1 MPIVNYQVLEPF
13 YRIWQSNAVRLRMP
27 TTVIFIAPYYNQQMQ
42 ALPEVYQADF
52 TQFLSEHVRQT
63 DVIFEV
69 PTMGWSGILL
79 LGSKENEAYRLLE
92 RLSNEY
98 QASERFSTL
107 EAEKIS
113 FKASITEI
121 RQADITFEQ
130 ILTTAQTALGQMSET
145 QELVYIPDYR
155 QAKRE
160 QVKLSIIESDPLMN
174 RIIKEVVQNLPLS
187 SLDKEIR
194 TFVDGEDF
202 LSSDFYQSPHNHIVI
217 MNDVLPRKTGLDIL
231 ASLRSMP
238 NDKKFVIYMMTNRNA
253 ESAMIDAY
261 EKGVDYYLVKPF
273 NLKLFSAQLKRM
285 FESLW

>member
-27 TTVIFIAPYYNQQMQ
+27 TTVIFIAPYINQQMQ

-69 PTMGWSGILL
+69 PTTGWIGILL
-79 LGSKENEAYRLLE
+79 LRSKENEAYRLLE

-98 QASERFSTL
+98 QAGERFSTL

-145 QELVYIPDYR
+145 QKLVYIPDYR

-160 QVKLSIIESDPLMN
+160 QVKVSIIESDPLMN

>member
-1 MPIVNYQVLEPF
+1 
-13 YRIWQSNAVRLRMP
+13 
-27 TTVIFIAPYYNQQMQ
+27 MQ
-42 ALPEVYQADF
+42 F
-52 TQFLSEHVRQT
+52 
-63 DVIFEV
+63 
-69 PTMGWSGILL
+69 
-79 LGSKENEAYRLLE
+79 N
-92 RLSNEY
+92 
-98 QASERFSTL
+98 
-107 EAEKIS
+107 
-113 FKASITEI
+113 SI
-121 RQADITFEQ
+121 
-130 ILTTAQTALGQMSET
+130 
-145 QELVYIPDYR
+145 YI
-155 QAKRE
+155 
-160 QVKLSIIESDPLMN
+160 
-174 RIIKEVVQNLPLS
+174 
-187 SLDKEIR
+187 DKEIR